1 MTVRVAIAR
10 PRDSMATGSTETV
23 IDVTHP
29 DGTAIDVRDEHLE
42 VTKANGGVV
51 ALHAP
56 GRWCSAEVVT

>member
-1 MTVRVAIAR
+1 
-10 PRDSMATGSTETV
+10 MATGSTETV